1 MKNNIKL
8 FYIVIIIVIMFNL
21 FKIINLK
28 VFLISLFVGLLFMYL
43 NDDKSKINV
52 YPTPSNIHKVEYK
65 DKAENCFEYTMEQI
79 ECPSNKKDINN
90 VPIQ

>member
-43 NDDKSKINV
+43 NDDKSKIICNTINQKTKKKLHV
-52 YPTPSNIHKVEYK
+52 IRSIDENGHFFSFHKQCLE
-65 DKAENCFEYTMEQI
+65 
-79 ECPSNKKDINN
+79 
-90 VPIQ
+90 

>member
-43 NDDKSKINV
+43 NDDKSNEI
-52 YPTPSNIHKVEYK
+52 P
-65 DKAENCFEYTMEQI
+65 
-79 ECPSNKKDINN
+79 ECTTNNKCCTFLRK
-90 VPIQ
+90 